1 MVVRGGLE
9 GSEGL
14 LLKLVKLMMTLP
26 TTSNYRYWITSCVHK
41 WTQASGNGPHSPFL
55 HGETSWPLIRCA
67 WSPQAGGSRSS

>member
-1 MVVRGGLE
+1 MVARTGLE

-41 WTQASGNGPHSPFL
+41 WTQASGTDHIQLFFM
-55 HGETSWPLIRCA
+55 TWALIRRV
-67 WSPQAGGSRSS
+67 SPPQVGGSRSS

>member
-1 MVVRGGLE
+1 MVVRAGLE

-41 WTQASGNGPHSPFL
+41 WTQASGTDHIHLFFMARHDP
-55 HGETSWPLIRCA
+55 
-67 WSPQAGGSRSS
+67 

>member
-1 MVVRGGLE
+1 MVVRAGLE

-41 WTQASGNGPHSPFL
+41 WTQASGTDNIHLFFM
-55 HGETSWPLIRCA
+55 T
-67 WSPQAGGSRSS
+67 